1 MMQGVMYIHVID
13 IKPRLVRSMRLRLK
27 TSPLTDVP
35 RGVADPK
42 VIWNHQAIS
51 QVPRGRRVK

>member
-13 IKPRLVRSMRLRLK
+13 INPRLVRLMLRLK
-27 TSPLTDVP
+27 TSPLTDAA
-35 RGVADPK
+35 RGIADTK
-42 VIWNHQAIS
+42 VIWSHQAMS